1 MIGRSFSALSFVLST
16 LVVASSAQ
24 AQPIVF
30 CPSGTQAD
38 LQAAVDAVDSPG
50 VVVVPPGKWDVIGSV
65 AVTRDGITILGAG
78 ASRTSLRRNPP
89 PPNADA
95 STRALYTAPFLRSKG
110 TTSLRVSSLDITSWQ
125 ATGGTEDL
133 DVGISLTDVMDF
145 RVDQCSFRLT
155 GNSGVTVHGESQG
168 VVDHCTFRD
177 IYEPTIGNYG
187 YGVSVYGTVHT
198 GEPFGTARATFIENN
213 SFDGCRH
220 AVASN
225 RGARYVFRH
234 NVVRTNTVS
243 HAIDTHGAEYPPSPK
258 PACDPCY
265 EADPDNPGTEWAV
278 VHDNLVEAPDYA
290 GYAITLRGGKG
301 LVYRNT
307 VRDYTTAIRLSKQTP
322 QPTGPVYIWD
332 NDVLAPTSLVVGAGT
347 CCGSG
352 PTWELIEP
360 PGYTPYAHPHPLVVD
375 VIADA
380 GPDQRVMIPQGA
392 SVARVFVDGSG
403 SKTAKSEVQSVRW
416 FTTSTEASPC
426 MRDFL
431 DLPAGTHVVLLAAK
445 DEADR
450 VEYDTMVVEVLDHG
464 SLGSSTSWA
473 DLWFAPFPGKGTIS
487 FELTPTGGTADAYV
501 GLTGRHPAKAHE
513 AHAMQV
519 RINNQGF
526 FDARNGDTY
535 EAASAIPYEPGKSY
549 HLEVAFDVTTQR
561 YDVTVDGAELATG
574 HAFRSAE
581 TSIGQL
587 TAWNADG
594 FDGLE
599 VTGIVGEGDQTGPDF
614 PCRDV
619 GDAGVD
625 VAEPPSDASED
636 AADAMIDVSVD
647 APADAGREAGGGQA
661 TGDGGGC
668 GCRLV
673 RDQESVGWTPWVVIG
688 LLLALRRR
696 ISRIS
701 GVHGNPPV
709 E

>member
-1 MIGRSFSALSFVLST
+1 MIGRSLSALSFLVLT
-16 LVVASSAQ
+16 VVVASPAQ
-24 AQPIVF
+24 AQPIIF
-30 CPSGTQAD
+30 CQTGTQPD

-50 VVVVPPGKWDVIGSV
+50 VVVVPPGKWDVLGSV
-65 AVTRDGITILGAG
+65 TVSRDGITILGAG

-89 PPNADA
+89 PANADDP
-95 STRALYTAPFLRSKG
+95 TRASFTAPFFRSKG
-110 TTSLRVSSLDITSWQ
+110 TRSLRVSSLGIASWQ

-133 DVGISLTDVMDF
+133 DVGISLSDVTDF

-155 GNSGVTVHGESQG
+155 GNSGVTVQGESQG
-168 VVDHCTFRD
+168 VVDHCAFRD

-187 YGVSVYGTVHT
+187 YGVSVYGTVLT

-213 SFDGCRH
+213 TFDGCRH

-265 EADPDNPGTEWAV
+265 EADPNNPGTEWAV

-332 NDVLAPTSLVVGAGT
+332 NDVVAPTTLVVGAGT

-352 PTWELIEP
+352 PSWETTEP
-360 PGYTPYAHPHPLVVD
+360 PGYAPYAYPHPLVVD
-375 VIADA
+375 VVADA
-380 GPDQRVMIPQGA
+380 GPDQRVMTPQGA

-403 SKTAKSEVQSVRW
+403 SKTAKGEIQSVRW
-416 FTTSTEASPC
+416 FTTNTEASPC

-431 DLPAGTHVVLLAAK
+431 DLGVGTHVVLLAVK
-445 DEADR
+445 DESGR
-450 VEYDTMVVEVLDHG
+450 VEYDTMVVEVLAHG
-464 SLGSSTSWA
+464 ALASSTAWA
-473 DLWFAPFPGKGTIS
+473 DLWLAPFPRKGTIS
-487 FELTPTGGTADAYV
+487 FDLTPTGGTADAYV
-501 GLTGRHPAKAHE
+501 GLTGRHQAKAHE
-513 AHAMQV
+513 DHAMQV

-526 FDARNGDTY
+526 FDARNGDAY
-535 EAASAIPYEPGKSY
+535 EAAAAIAYEAGKSY
-549 HLEVAFDVTTQR
+549 RVAVAFDVATQR
-561 YDVTVDGAELATG
+561 YDVTVDGVALAVG

-581 TSIGQL
+581 SSIGQL

-594 FDGLE
+594 FDGLD
-599 VTGIVGEGDQTGPDF
+599 VTGIVGEGEQTGPDF
-614 PCRDV
+614 PCQDV
-619 GDAGVD
+619 VDAGAD
-625 VAEPPSDASED
+625 VKEPPSDAAHDVSD
-636 AADAMIDVSVD
+636 AALDVSVD
-647 APADAGREAGGGQA
+647 APADAPQAGQA

-668 GCRLV
+668 GCGVQDSTR
-673 RDQESVGWTPWVVIG
+673 SGWTLWVVVG
-688 LLLALRRR
+688 LLLALRRCG
-696 ISRIS
+696 SRIS
-701 GVHGNPPV
+701 SV
-709 E
+709 